1 MCKLT
6 KTFGQENK
14 DGSVNTLNVEVAYD
28 EKENVVTEI
37 LYVTAY
43 SSKGQYIDLTGIFGT
58 ELNSHIERI
67 IQQVDWREV
76 YREAKEDKRA
86 A

>member
-1 MCKLT
+1 MRKLT
-6 KTFGQENK
+6 KTFGQANK
-14 DGSVNTLNVEVAYD
+14 DGSVNTLNIDVDYNER
-28 EKENVVTEI
+28 ENVVTEI

-58 ELNSHIERI
+58 ELSSLLETI
-67 IQQVDWREV
+67 IQNTDWREI
-76 YREAKEDKRA
+76 YRESKVKEA

>member
-6 KTFGQENK
+6 KTYGQQNN
-14 DGSVNTLNVEVAYD
+14 DGSINTFNIDVDYD
-28 EKENVVTEI
+28 PKSDTVTEI

-43 SSKGQYIDLTGIFGT
+43 SSKGHYIDLTGVFGL
-58 ELNSHIERI
+58 ELNDAIEFMVSKI
-67 IQQVDWREV
+67 NWREE
-76 YREAKEDKRA
+76 YRLQRPDRKA

>member
-14 DGSVNTLNVEVAYD
+14 DGSVNTLNIEVDYD
-28 EKENVVTEI
+28 PKENTVTEI

-43 SSKGQYIDLTGIFGT
+43 SSKGHFIDLTGVFGL
-58 ELNSHIERI
+58 ELNVAIETI
-67 IQQVDWREV
+67 IRGVDWREE
-76 YREAKEDKRA
+76 YRLQRPDRKA